1 MRKPLQNV
9 GASVR
14 ARLLNL
20 AKELDQPFE
29 LLLVR
34 YTLERLLY
42 RLSISK
48 HRENFVLKGAM
59 LMRHWLDDPQRP
71 TRDLDLLGF
80 GDSDPEL
87 TLNLFREIYAI
98 EADDAVVFDIDG
110 LAVDTVRDESGYSG
124 LRLKTYATVDGAR
137 VRVVIDIGY
146 GDATEP
152 GLIDIELPV
161 LLDQPAPNLRAYS
174 YETVIAE
181 KFQAMVALGLA
192 NTRLKD
198 FYDIWMLAQAYEF
211 NDDRLAQAI
220 AATFARR
227 KTIIPTERPRRADT
241 RLRQRSHENATMG
254 CVRRGGCRK
263 SRSSHRCCG
272 DSRDLSDGACQE
284 GSISSSEEA
293 MRIRPFLRTAGMN
306 EQKNFLRTTLP
317 KRGAL
322 RRLGG
327 FQQIDRRA
335 KATKPILLALRR
347 HTRRANIMTP
357 PCRRQARQGWYG
369 FVVRRM
375 G

>member
-1 MRKPLQNV
+1 MRKPLQNI

-20 AKELDQPFE
+20 AKERNQPFE

-48 HRENFVLKGAM
+48 HREKFVLKGAM
-59 LMRHWLDDPQRP
+59 LMRHWLDDPHRP

-87 TLNLFREIYAI
+87 TLKIFREICAVK
-98 EADDAVVFDIDG
+98 ADDAVVFDIDG
-110 LAVDTVRDESGYSG
+110 LVVDTVRDDSGYSG

-152 GLIDIELPV
+152 GLNEIELPV
-161 LLDQPAPNLRAYS
+161 LLDQPAPNLRAYP

-192 NTRLKD
+192 NSRLKD
-198 FYDIWMLAQAYEF
+198 FYDIWILAQTYDF
-211 NDDRLAQAI
+211 KDDRLAKAI

-227 KTIIPTERPRRADT
+227 SPDVSMVSADLEGRDDYRA
-241 RLRQRSHENATMG
+241 
-254 CVRRGGCRK
+254 
-263 SRSSHRCCG
+263 
-272 DSRDLSDGACQE
+272 
-284 GSISSSEEA
+284 
-293 MRIRPFLRTAGMN
+293 
-306 EQKNFLRTTLP
+306 
-317 KRGAL
+317 
-322 RRLGG
+322 
-327 FQQIDRRA
+327 
-335 KATKPILLALRR
+335 
-347 HTRRANIMTP
+347 
-357 PCRRQARQGWYG
+357 
-369 FVVRRM
+369 
-375 G
+375 

>member
-20 AKELDQPFE
+20 AKERNQPFE
-29 LLLVR
+29 LLLIR

-42 RLSISK
+42 RLSTSR
-48 HRENFVLKGAM
+48 HREKFALKGAM

-87 TLNLFREIYAI
+87 TLNLFREICAI

-110 LAVDTVRDESGYSG
+110 LAVDRVRDESGYSG

-198 FYDIWMLAQAYEF
+198 FYDIWILAQTYEF
-211 NDDRLAQAI
+211 NDGRLAQAI

-227 KTIIPTERPRRADT
+227 KTDIPAERPDGLTSAFASDPTKQQQWTAFVEGVAVNPGPLTDVVENLATFLMRHAEKA
-241 RLRQRSHENATMG
+241 RS
-254 CVRRGGCRK
+254 
-263 SRSSHRCCG
+263 
-272 DSRDLSDGACQE
+272 
-284 GSISSSEEA
+284 
-293 MRIRPFLRTAGMN
+293 
-306 EQKNFLRTTLP
+306 LP
-317 KRGAL
+317 AKKR
-322 RRLGG
+322 
-327 FQQIDRRA
+327 
-335 KATKPILLALRR
+335 
-347 HTRRANIMTP
+347 
-357 PCRRQARQGWYG
+357 
-369 FVVRRM
+369 
-375 G
+375 